1 MADIE
6 NEDIFDEEESYP
18 AEEAE
23 ETDAESEEEAD
34 GVNMHRF
41 TRLTVEEGGTR
52 KLTGMY
58 KEWFLDLSLIHI

>member
-34 GVNMHRF
+34 GVNMQIGRAH
-41 TRLTVEEGGTR
+41 V
-52 KLTGMY
+52 
-58 KEWFLDLSLIHI
+58 